1 MKKLMTIMLSITL
14 VFSLAACSDEGENND
29 ETIKLG
35 YQSWVDGI
43 AMTHLT
49 AAILQDEMGYETE
62 ITQANLGPIFS
73 DIAQGNQD
81 LMMHAWLPNTHASYE
96 EQYSDDWEELGVS
109 YEGARIGLVVP
120 QYVDIDSISEL
131 NANIDKFDSTIVGI
145 ETGAGIMQNA
155 NTAMDTYGLTDDGF
169 ELQASSGPAMVATL
183 GDAIENEDWIVV
195 TGWTPHYKF
204 ARYDLKFLDDPEN
217 VFGASDNIVS
227 LGRDGFSEDHP
238 EVAQMIDNISLN
250 DTQFGELAGLIANDE
265 DNTPY
270 IEIAR
275 QWMAE
280 NEDVW
285 QDWIPEE

>member
-1 MKKLMTIMLSITL
+1 MKKLMTLVLSIAL
-14 VFSLAACSDEGENND
+14 VFSLAACSENE
-29 ETIKLG
+29 ETDNTIELG

-49 AAILQDEMGYETE
+49 AAILQDEMGYDTD

-73 DIAQGNQD
+73 DVASGNLD
-81 LMMHAWLPNTHASYE
+81 LMMHAWLPNTHADYAD
-96 EQYSDDWEELGVS
+96 QYSEDWERLGTS

-131 NANIDKFDSTIVGI
+131 NANASEFDSTVVGI
-145 ETGAGIMQNA
+145 ESGAGIMQNA
-155 NTAMDTYGLTDDGF
+155 NTAMDTYDLESNGWD
-169 ELQASSGPAMVATL
+169 LQASSGPAMVATL
-183 GDAIENEDWIVV
+183 GDAIENEEWIVV

-227 LGRDGFSEDHP
+227 IGRDGFSEDHP
-238 EVAQMIDNISLN
+238 DVAQMIDNIYLS
-250 DTQFGELAGLIANDE
+250 DTQFGELAGLIAND
-265 DNTPY
+265 DDDTPY

-275 QWMAE
+275 TWMDD
-280 NEDVW
+280 NPDVW
-285 QDWIPEE
+285 QDWVPEE